1 MLSSLNVY
9 IAHETLALKKSIN
22 FPFKTIQGD
31 LRPEKTFLL
40 RFFFWGGGGGKGGG
54 GFHLNCLTVGRLGF
68 YLSQCNVT
76 SHCLDYYQTFHD
88 EDRY

>member
-31 LRPEKTFLL
+31 LRPEKTFFF
-40 RFFFWGGGGGKGGG
+40 RFFFCGGG